1 MKSTIVRFAFCL
13 TALIASTQVFAQTLG
28 SVRVSVPFDFRVGG
42 TQMPAGEYAIEETG
56 EGGALLIQCLSSK
69 RSIMVLSNP
78 AAIPFGSR
86 GAGLTFERVNGTRV
100 LTKVMTD
107 SAIARSLPN
116 AH

>member
-1 MKSTIVRFAFCL
+1 MKSTIIRFAFCL
-13 TALIASTQVFAQTLG
+13 TALIASTQVFAQSLG
-28 SVRVSVPFDFRVGG
+28 TVRVSVPFEFNVAG
-42 TQMPAGEYAIEETG
+42 TQMPAGDYSIEETG
-56 EGGALLIQCLSSK
+56 AGGALLIQCLSTR

-78 AAIPFGSR
+78 AAVPSGAR
-86 GAGLTFERVNGTRV
+86 GAGLTFERVNGTRI